1 MSSAYVPA
9 ACDVCGGPL
18 RRDNTYGVC
27 ARNPACLSERSR
39 RTKYPDARDNYVRR
53 ESRFCC
59 VCGSKLRLDN
69 QDGVCRKTP
78 GCRREKERRRVR
90 KPEDRARWM
99 KKYLARADRPC
110 RYARSGCTAFALVN
124 CHVCRTH
131 QIDDGQRHW
140 RVLISRQRD
149 FLGERQHWMCP
160 WCDMPI
166 EPGTKTDI
174 DHIIPK
180 ASGLV
185 IEEDWN
191 LQLLHSP
198 CNRSK
203 SWTITDRALALALEH
218 EIELASDGNQPVGD
232 T

>member
-1 MSSAYVPA
+1 MATAYDPA

-18 RRDNTYGVC
+18 RRDNTSGVC
-27 ARNPACLSERSR
+27 TRTPACRSERSR
-39 RTKYPDARDNYVRR
+39 RVKYPDARDNYVPR
-53 ESRFCC
+53 EPRFCC
-59 VCGSKLRLDN
+59 VCSSRLQLN
-69 QDGVCRKTP
+69 NVDGVCRRTLE
-78 GCRREKERRRVR
+78 CRREKERRRVR

-99 KKYLARADRPC
+99 KKYLAKANRPC
-110 RYARSGCTAFALVN
+110 RYARSGCMEFALVN
-124 CHVCRTH
+124 CHVCRPH
-131 QIDDGQRHW
+131 QIEDGKRHW
-140 RVLISRQRD
+140 QMLIGQQKE
-149 FLGERQHWMCP
+149 FLGNRQGWVCP
-160 WCDMPI
+160 WCNLPI
-166 EPGTKTDI
+166 GTASRTDV

-203 SWTITDRALALALEH
+203 SWTITDQALALMLEYG
-218 EIELASDGNQPVGD
+218 IELVPDGNQPLGS